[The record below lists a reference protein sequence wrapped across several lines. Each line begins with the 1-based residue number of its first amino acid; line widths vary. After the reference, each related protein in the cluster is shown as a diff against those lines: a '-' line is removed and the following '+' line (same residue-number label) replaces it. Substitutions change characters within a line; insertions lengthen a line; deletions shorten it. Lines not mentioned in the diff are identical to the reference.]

1 MVDTGC
7 KEALSTV
14 FDVLC
19 RAVYELTALV
29 AHVMDAAEEGP
40 AETAPEG
47 HLVAHV
53 KVNVFFKRRV
63 KLDHNE

>member
-1 MVDTGC
+1 MVNTGC
-7 KEALSTV
+7 REAMSTL

-29 AHVMDAAEEGP
+29 AHVMDAAEESSAGS
-40 AETAPEG
+40 TPEG

-53 KVNVFFKRRV
+53 KVMCFCRWRS
-63 KLDHNE
+63 